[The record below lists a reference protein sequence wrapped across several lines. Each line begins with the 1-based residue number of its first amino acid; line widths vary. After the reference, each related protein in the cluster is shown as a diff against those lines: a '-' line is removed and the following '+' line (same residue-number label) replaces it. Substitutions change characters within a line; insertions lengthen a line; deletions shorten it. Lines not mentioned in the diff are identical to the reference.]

1 MATLRLKHNY
11 PHADPGKTA
20 HVNIRVVLESMRN
33 KMLDVGSWVNVIG
46 YVERH
51 SENDIFVQ
59 AVAVW
64 DAGNIDLDAYQNGVE
79 ARKEVQ

>member
-1 MATLRLKHNY
+1 
-11 PHADPGKTA
+11 
-20 HVNIRVVLESMRN
+20 
-33 KMLDVGSWVNVIG
+33 VNVIG